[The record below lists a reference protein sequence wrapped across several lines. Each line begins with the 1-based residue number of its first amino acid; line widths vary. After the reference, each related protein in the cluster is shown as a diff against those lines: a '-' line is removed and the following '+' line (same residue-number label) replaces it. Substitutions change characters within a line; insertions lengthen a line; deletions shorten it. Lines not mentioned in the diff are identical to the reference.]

1 VNDAAGSYGR
11 SAKINLFGTGA
22 DEYMISPEFN
32 LSGATYYLN
41 FDLGLTVWNSTNA
54 ATLGSDDYVA
64 LLVTQDDG
72 ATWTELQRWD
82 STTPISETGEE
93 NPEIVLTGYGDTVQF
108 AFYAFSDTSNEDN
121 DFFIDNFR
129 ILVDTALSN
138 DDETIEGFKLYPR
151 IVQQYLNYDAQ
162 ENVQRISIYNLLGQ
176 EVMNVKPNVTNSQ
189 LDLSS
194 LRGGIY
200 LVKVQV
206 GNVTQTFKIIKE

>member
-1 VNDAAGSYGR
+1 
-11 SAKINLFGTGA
+11 
-22 DEYMISPEFN
+22 
-32 LSGATYYLN
+32 
-41 FDLGLTVWNSTNA
+41 VWNSTNA
-54 ATLGSDDYVA
+54 ATLGSDDYIA

-151 IVQQYLNYDAQ
+151 IVQQYLNYEAQ
-162 ENVQRISIYNLLGQ
+162 ENVQRISVHNLLGQ
-176 EVMNVKPNVTNSQ
+176 EVMNVRPNLSNSH
-189 LDLSS
+189 LDLST

-206 GNVTQTFKIIKE
+206 GNVTETFKIIKE